1 MFENIL
7 GNDKIKEAL
16 KNIIINKN
24 ASHSYMFIGVEGI
37 GKKLIATEFSK
48 RLLCNNEKID
58 CNSCKSC
65 IEFDSKNHPD
75 FLILEPDGNLIKI
88 EQIRNMQK
96 KIQEKPIISKRKIYI
111 INDADK
117 MTKEAQNCLLKTLEE
132 PPEYI
137 SIILI
142 GNNESSFLPTIKSR
156 CMIIHFEPLKNAE
169 IKKYLQTEFG
179 TDSINIQDDMLDIFQ
194 GSIGKEIK
202 LKDRGEEYQSYNK
215 MIQNLDKIDIIELLN
230 LAEPLYKAKEEI
242 YEILEYINV
251 LLLKKAKLNYLYTNC
266 INIVENTKKR
276 LKQNSNY
283 DMCID
288 NMLFNMW
295 EEMN

>member
-48 RLLCNNEKID
+48 RLLCNSEKID

-75 FLILEPDGNLIKI
+75 FLIIEPDGNLIKI

-194 GSIGKEIK
+194 GSIGKAIK

>member
-75 FLILEPDGNLIKI
+75 FLIIEPDGNLIKI

-194 GSIGKEIK
+194 GSIGKAIK

-230 LAEPLYKAKEEI
+230 LAEPLYKTKEEI
-242 YEILEYINV
+242 YEILEYINI

>member
-37 GKKLIATEFSK
+37 GKKLIATELSK

-75 FLILEPDGNLIKI
+75 FLIIEPDGNLIKI

-194 GSIGKEIK
+194 GSIGKAIK

-276 LKQNSNY
+276 LKQNLNY
-283 DMCID
+283 DMCIN

>member
-194 GSIGKEIK
+194 GSIGKAIK

-288 NMLFNMW
+288 NMLFNIW

>member
-179 TDSINIQDDMLDIFQ
+179 TDSINIQDEMLDIFQ
-194 GSIGKEIK
+194 GSIGKAIK

-288 NMLFNMW
+288 NMLFNIW

>member
-75 FLILEPDGNLIKI
+75 FLIIEPDGNLIKI

-194 GSIGKEIK
+194 GSIGKAIK
-202 LKDRGEEYQSYNK
+202 LKDRGGEYQSYNK

>member
-75 FLILEPDGNLIKI
+75 FLIIEPDGNLIKI

-194 GSIGKEIK
+194 GSIGKAIK

>member
-7 GNDKIKEAL
+7 GNDKIKEVL

-75 FLILEPDGNLIKI
+75 FLIIEPDGNLIKI

-194 GSIGKEIK
+194 GSIGKAIK

>member
-16 KNIIINKN
+16 KNTIINKN

-58 CNSCKSC
+58 CNECKSC

-75 FLILEPDGNLIKI
+75 FSILEPDGNLIKI
-88 EQIRNMQK
+88 DQIRNMQK

-111 INDADK
+111 IDDADK
-117 MTKEAQNCLLKTLEE
+117 MTREAQNCLLKTLEE

-156 CMIIHFEPLKNAE
+156 CMIIHFEPIKSTE

-179 TDSINIQDDMLDIFQ
+179 TDSINIQEDMLDIFQ
-194 GSIGKEIK
+194 GSIGKAIK
-202 LKDRGEEYQSYNK
+202 LKDKWEEYQAYNK
-215 MIQNLDKIDIIELLN
+215 MIQNLDKIDILDFLN
-230 LAEPLYKAKEEI
+230 LAEPLYKAKDEI
-242 YEILEYINV
+242 DEILEYINI
-251 LLLKKAKLNYLYTNC
+251 LLLKKAKGNFLYTNC
-266 INIVENTKKR
+266 IAIVENTKKR
-276 LKQNSNY
+276 LKQNANY

-295 EEMN
+295 EEVN

>member
-75 FLILEPDGNLIKI
+75 FLIIEPDGNLIKI

-194 GSIGKEIK
+194 GSIGKAIK

-288 NMLFNMW
+288 NMLFNIW

>member
-75 FLILEPDGNLIKI
+75 FLIIEPDGNLIKI

-96 KIQEKPIISKRKIYI
+96 KIQEKPII
-111 INDADK
+111 
-117 MTKEAQNCLLKTLEE
+117 
-132 PPEYI
+132 
-137 SIILI
+137 
-142 GNNESSFLPTIKSR
+142 
-156 CMIIHFEPLKNAE
+156 
-169 IKKYLQTEFG
+169 
-179 TDSINIQDDMLDIFQ
+179 
-194 GSIGKEIK
+194 
-202 LKDRGEEYQSYNK
+202 
-215 MIQNLDKIDIIELLN
+215 
-230 LAEPLYKAKEEI
+230 
-242 YEILEYINV
+242 
-251 LLLKKAKLNYLYTNC
+251 
-266 INIVENTKKR
+266 
-276 LKQNSNY
+276 
-283 DMCID
+283 
-288 NMLFNMW
+288 
-295 EEMN
+295 